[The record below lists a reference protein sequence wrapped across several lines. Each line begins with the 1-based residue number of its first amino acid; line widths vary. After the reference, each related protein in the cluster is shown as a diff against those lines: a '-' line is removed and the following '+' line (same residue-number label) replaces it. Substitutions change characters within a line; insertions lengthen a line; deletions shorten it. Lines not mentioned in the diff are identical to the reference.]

1 MSVANYIHA
10 DYIRLISQY
19 TTFYIRW
26 MSRCF
31 HLRVYTRVEGLSV
44 TLDNNHTFC
53 TMEVYMPPCISHSTG
68 SQLFACM
75 STCALSMHAQELIRH
90 FEEHS
95 LGIYFPSINT
105 ILRYPYQEEQHNSQ
119 SKQFN
124 VLPMNFICM
133 HCKLNF
139 RRKARVRRKKHFDIS
154 AICCSRLSTPSR
166 CHITTHRAAVSLAI
180 ISIILLYY

>member
-1 MSVANYIHA
+1 MLESLRDGAFLVRKSTEANSEYTYTIAIKYVSSKLYIHA

-19 TTFYIRW
+19 TTFFIRW

-133 HCKLNF
+133 HCK
-139 RRKARVRRKKHFDIS
+139 
-154 AICCSRLSTPSR
+154 
-166 CHITTHRAAVSLAI
+166 
-180 ISIILLYY
+180 